1 MAKKQ
6 TEEITVSVSEEEL
19 RAFVLPRWD
28 KLPEV
33 DLYKDQVV
41 SQIRKYLSFFEDP
54 GTEII
59 TPSMINN
66 YVKWKIIEAPS
77 RRKLYG
83 KEQIASLI
91 IVSLFKSVLPLHSI
105 CDMIAVQE
113 SISGMQKAYDDFCIC
128 FENCAKASVDTM
140 QNKDRKEIEISSQ
153 TRIYQS
159 ASFAFLYQWIARQGI
174 IKQQHVLKEAS
185 EQ

>member
-6 TEEITVSVSEEEL
+6 ETERTVFLSEEDL
-19 RAFVLPRWD
+19 QHFALPRWN

-41 SQIRKYLSFFEDP
+41 SQIRKYLALFEEQD
-54 GTEII
+54 TEII

-91 IVSLFKSVLPLHSI
+91 IVSLFKSVLPLRSI
-105 CDMIAVQE
+105 SDMTACQE
-113 SISGMQKAYDDFCIC
+113 SISGMQKAYDDFCTC
-128 FENCAKASVDTM
+128 FENCAIAAADTM
-140 QNKDRKEIEISSQ
+140 QNREKKKIEISSQ
-153 TRIYQS
+153 TRIYQA
-159 ASFAFLYQWIARQGI
+159 ASFAFLYQWIARQDI
-174 IKQQHVLKEAS
+174 IRQQHLLKDTE
-185 EQ
+185 

>member
-6 TEEITVSVSEEEL
+6 IEESTVFLNEEDL
-19 RAFVLPRWD
+19 QSFKLPRWD

-41 SQIRKYLSFFEDP
+41 SQIRKYLALFEDP
-54 GTEII
+54 DSEIV

-77 RRKLYG
+77 RKKLYG
-83 KEQIASLI
+83 KTQIASLI

-105 CDMIAVQE
+105 SDMTAVQE
-113 SISGMQKAYDDFCIC
+113 SISGMQKAYDDFCTC
-128 FENCAKASVDTM
+128 FEDCAYAAADTM
-140 QNKDRKEIEISSQ
+140 QNKDKKAVEIMPQ
-153 TRIYQS
+153 TRIYQA
-159 ASFAFLYQWIARQGI
+159 ASFAFLYQWIARQDI
-174 IKQQHVLKEAS
+174 LRQQHLLKEAG